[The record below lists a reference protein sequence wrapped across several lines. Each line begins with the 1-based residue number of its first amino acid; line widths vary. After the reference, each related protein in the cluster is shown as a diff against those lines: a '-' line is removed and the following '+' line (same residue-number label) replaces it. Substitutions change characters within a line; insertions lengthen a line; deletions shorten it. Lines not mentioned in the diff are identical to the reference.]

1 MERRKFI
8 QAAGGAAAVAVA
20 TAATAESLPTLTWRM
35 ASSFPKSLD
44 TLFGGAEF
52 FTQRVSE
59 LTQGK
64 FTIRAFPAGEL
75 VPAFQVLDAVQNG
88 TIEMGHTPL
97 YIYFGKDP
105 TFTFD
110 TCGPFGMSSRQQTA
124 WYTAG
129 GGREIFMEF
138 LKSYA
143 IEFFSQWFRGAR
155 AVVVWDLL

>member
-8 QAAGGAAAVAVA
+8 QAAGGAAAAAVA
-20 TAATAESLPTLTWRM
+20 TSASAESLPTLTWRM

-52 FTQRVSE
+52 FAQRVAE

-64 FTIRAFPAGEL
+64 FTIRAFPAGEI

-110 TCGPFGMSSRQQTA
+110 TCGKFATWEAIKDLLISRERCLRSHTTVIYK
-124 WYTAG
+124 W
-129 GGREIFMEF
+129 
-138 LKSYA
+138 LNS
-143 IEFFSQWFRGAR
+143 R
-155 AVVVWDLL
+155 AVKNL